1 MPSMV
6 TLLSYLKPKRYSLQF
21 RLRTLFVLVAVAA
34 MPCVWMAWRMET
46 KRKERAAKAAIESL
60 GGYVWYRWHYDSKT
74 VPPGP
79 EWLRGLLGDDFF
91 TDVNWVFLTQS
102 NDGDAA
108 VTYVKEMTQLR
119 ILTLSESQLTD
130 EGLSN
135 VEGLNGL
142 QRLHLDN
149 THITDNGL
157 KYLEGLT
164 SLNTLLLAKTQTTD
178 AGVSELQKAL
188 PNCEIKR

>member
-1 MPSMV
+1 MMV
-6 TLLSYLKPKRYSLQF
+6 RFLSILKPKRSWFQY
-21 RLRTLFVLVAVAA
+21 RLKTLFVLVVVVAL
-34 MPCVWMAWRMET
+34 PCVWLAWKRDA
-46 KRKERAAKAAIESL
+46 KRKERAAKAAIEQL
-60 GGYVWYRWHYDSKT
+60 GGYCLYRWKMENAPD
-74 VPPGP
+74 PPGP
-79 EWLRGLLGDDFF
+79 EWLRRLLGEDFF
-91 TDVNWVFLTQS
+91 TNVDVVALYAEDT
-102 NDGDAA
+102 DAA
-108 VTYVKEMTQLR
+108 MTYVKEMPHLT
-119 ILTLSESQLTD
+119 IVTLSESQLTD

-142 QRLHLDN
+142 HHLHLDN